1 MKTEKQ
7 KRDNQGRELLS
18 QITGKS
24 INITF
29 GAPLSD
35 AFSNAFP
42 NASNEANEVVGII
55 CMLYLSHFIAG
66 FPLPALRAFIT
77 NIKEEVSLFSFNCKL
92 YEKIYSEIAPES
104 LNAVLLIDEDYE
116 EKIFALT
123 KHDIF
128 EAFDF
133 YTNQ

>member
-1 MKTEKQ
+1 MT
-7 KRDNQGRELLS
+7 
-18 QITGKS
+18 
-24 INITF
+24 
-29 GAPLSD
+29 
-35 AFSNAFP
+35 
-42 NASNEANEVVGII
+42 
-55 CMLYLSHFIAG
+55 
-66 FPLPALRAFIT
+66 
-77 NIKEEVSLFSFNCKL
+77 L

-104 LNAVLLIDEDYE
+104 LNAVLLLDEDYE